1 MFDLV
6 KHFCVGAVF
15 QGVVYIGVRVI
26 PAQQGDDINQPVEF
40 GLWVALDNSLELSK
54 QRLDGIGA
62 YQQWHLANCERT
74 MDMDV
79 FFEPGR
85 SFPAA

>member
-1 MFDLV
+1 MAIGF
-6 KHFCVGAVF
+6 VG
-15 QGVVYIGVRVI
+15 IG
-26 PAQQGDDINQPVEF
+26 N
-40 GLWVALDNSLELSK
+40 NSLELSK

>member
-1 MFDLV
+1 M
-6 KHFCVGAVF
+6 GAVF